1 MAITIRSLTEKDVPA
16 AERLRRV
23 AFGTL
28 FGLPDP
34 SSFRGDAALMSLRQP
49 AYPDGGFVAEE
60 DGALLG
66 VAMANNWGSL
76 GVFGPIAIDPAQW
89 RRGLARQL
97 LDATLPAFERWQS
110 RVVGLF
116 TFPERPTHV
125 RLYQSVGFWP
135 RSLTAIMARPVI
147 APRAVPDAHSMAA
160 HPADRR
166 DLLGQCRVLTS
177 SIFDGLD
184 LTREIEI
191 VLRPGIG
198 DAILLTEGSRVTGLA
213 ICHAGQGS
221 EAGSG
226 ATYIKF
232 AAVGSGPTAPQRLTR
247 LLAACD
253 DFAHRSG
260 ATQVSAGVNL
270 GRMPAY
276 RLMIDLGFRTT
287 MQGVA
292 MHRPWVEAYD
302 RAEIFAL
309 DDWR

>member
-16 AERLRRV
+16 AERLRRL

-34 SSFRGDAALMSLRQP
+34 LSFRGDAALMSLRQS
-49 AYPDGGFVAEE
+49 AFPDGGFLAEE
-60 DGALLG
+60 DGAVLG

-76 GVFGPIAIDPAQW
+76 GIFGPVAIDPAQW

-97 LDATLPAFERWQS
+97 LDATLPAFDRWRA

-116 TFPERPTHV
+116 TFPERPTHI

-135 RSLTAIMARPVI
+135 RSLTAIMARAVTS
-147 APRAVPDAHSMAA
+147 PRAVPGIVSMAA
-160 HPADRR
+160 HPAERR
-166 DLLGQCRVLTS
+166 DLLGQCVTLTGS
-177 SIFDGLD
+177 LFEGLD
-184 LTREIEI
+184 LTREIEM
-191 VLRPGIG
+191 VLNHAVG
-198 DAILLTEGSRVTGLA
+198 DVILLTEGSRVAGLA
-213 ICHAGQGS
+213 ICHAGKGS

-226 ATYIKF
+226 AAYIKF
-232 AAVGSGPTAPQRLTR
+232 AAVGSGPTAPQRLAR
-247 LLAACD
+247 LLEACD
-253 DFAHRSG
+253 DFAYRSG
-260 ATQVSAGVNL
+260 ATQISAGVNL
-270 GRMPAY
+270 GRMAAY

-292 MHRPWVEAYD
+292 MHRPWIEAYD
-302 RAEIFAL
+302 RPDVFAL